1 MVTDTNRQEQSLQA
15 DFEAGANK
23 ADWLEQK
30 IIDLGDESWDWDER
44 FSRICQVIEDNPKP
58 MQDQLVSVEA
68 TIRAF
73 FQLPEVISVLSCA
86 IEKEAETAWKALQ
99 EAEQNASRN

>member
-23 ADWLEQK
+23 SDWIEQK
-30 IIDLGDESWDWDER
+30 ILELSDSSWSMQ
-44 FSRICQVIEDNPKP
+44 FIRICRVIEDNPKA
-58 MQDQLVSVEA
+58 MRDQLVGVET
-68 TIRAF
+68 TIKAF
-73 FQLPEVISVLSCA
+73 FQLPETFSVLSYA

>member
-1 MVTDTNRQEQSLQA
+1 MVTDTDRQEQSLQA

-30 IIDLGDESWDWDER
+30 TIDLGDESWGKQ
-44 FSRICQVIEDNPKP
+44 FSRICSVIEDNPKAVR
-58 MQDQLVSVEA
+58 DQLVGVET
-68 TIRAF
+68 TINAF
-73 FQLPEVISVLSCA
+73 FQLPEVISVLSYA

-99 EAEQNASRN
+99 EAE